1 MQTSQSRAT
10 RRSVWG
16 YLGVSLR
23 GFFMGAADVVPG
35 VSGGTI
41 ALLVGIYD
49 ELLEAIHA
57 VDGKLVKQLLSF
69 RWREALGAFPW
80 KFLLALAAGIG
91 LAVFT
96 LARALHGLL
105 ESHPERVW
113 AFFFGLVAASAVVV
127 VRRVRRFTPVGLA
140 GMALAAVGAYLLL
153 GLAPAQTP
161 GEPWFL
167 FVSGALAVCAMIL
180 PGVSGAFVLVLLGKY
195 ESILRAVLH
204 LDFAT
209 LGLVALG
216 GMTGLL
222 SFARLLR
229 WLLRRFHDVTVACL
243 AGFMLGS
250 LRKIWPWKEAPAGL
264 EVDAAEL
271 MVNRLPAEW
280 SPEAGL
286 TLALMAAGFLLVA
299 GIELAGAHLRTR
311 G

>member
-1 MQTSQSRAT
+1 MQSSESRAP
-10 RRSVWG
+10 RRSGWA
-16 YLGVSLR
+16 YLWVSLR

-41 ALLVGIYD
+41 ALLSGIYD

-57 VDGKLVKQLLSF
+57 VDGKFVKRLLSF

-96 LARALHGLL
+96 LGRVLHALLDT
-105 ESHPERVW
+105 HPERVW

-127 VRRVRRFTPVGLA
+127 VRRVRRLTLAGLA
-140 GMALAAVGAYLLL
+140 GMVLSAVGAYLLL
-153 GLAPAQTP
+153 GLAPARTP
-161 GEPWFL
+161 DEPWFF
-167 FVSGALAVCAMIL
+167 FVSGSLAVCAMIL
-180 PGVSGAFVLVLLGKY
+180 PGISGALVLVLLGKY
-195 ESILRAVLH
+195 EPVLRAVLH
-204 LDFAT
+204 LDFST

-216 GMTGLL
+216 GMMGLL

-229 WLLRRFHDVTVACL
+229 WLLWRFHDVTVACL

-250 LRKIWPWKEAPAGL
+250 LRKIWPWKEAPAEL
-264 EVDAAEL
+264 EGGADAW

-280 SPEAGL
+280 SPEVGL
-286 TLALMAAGFLLVA
+286 TLALMVVGFLLVV
-299 GIELAGAHLRTR
+299 GIELAGWRLRAR